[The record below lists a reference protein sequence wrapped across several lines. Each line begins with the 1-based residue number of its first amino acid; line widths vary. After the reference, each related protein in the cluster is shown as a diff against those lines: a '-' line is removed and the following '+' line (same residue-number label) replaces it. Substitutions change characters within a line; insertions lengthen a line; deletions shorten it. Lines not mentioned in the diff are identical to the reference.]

1 MTDQD
6 YEALVILLEFMKG
19 STIRGLAK
27 KFKKPVNEIEYIL
40 RTKPTEVSKW
50 QPLARRKA

>member
-1 MTDQD
+1 MSDID

-19 STIRGLAK
+19 ATMRGLSRR
-27 KFKKPVNEIEYIL
+27 FKKPIAEIEYIL

-50 QPLARRKA
+50 QPLARRK